1 MSNIEPVISALQELS
16 GWLASSE
23 MQKRVE
29 QIIEELNRPD
39 LSAFQR
45 RQIKRELS
53 KDILFH
59 PKCLGD
65 FYIED
70 FKGDAWRDYLCGIEA
85 ICQRN
90 L

>member
-1 MSNIEPVISALQELS
+1 
-16 GWLASSE
+16 

-45 RQIKRELS
+45 RHIKRELS

-65 FYIED
+65 HYIED
-70 FKGDAWRDYLCGIEA
+70 FKGDAWWDYLCGIEA